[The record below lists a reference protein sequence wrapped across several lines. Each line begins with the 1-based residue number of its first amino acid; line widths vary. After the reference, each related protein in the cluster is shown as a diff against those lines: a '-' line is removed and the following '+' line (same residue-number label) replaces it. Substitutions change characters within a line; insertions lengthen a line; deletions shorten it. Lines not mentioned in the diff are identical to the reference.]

1 MSHRRISATLVTG
14 VLVASSLLIGLPVL
28 LAAPASAADIPVTSG
43 DDDGP
48 DTLRQAVAAA
58 NALSG
63 DDLIV
68 IDPSVGT
75 ISLASPL
82 TITDGVAIQGNG
94 TTVTRTDSFDMV
106 VIDLATPG
114 AVELDSLNFQPE
126 ADTIGRAVFATSA
139 TPDSLTITDSTFT
152 GFNSNGG
159 YIYYTS
165 TTEPGGAVRLEAGDL
180 HVSGSTFD
188 SNSSYAEGGA
198 ISVGTITG
206 DSSIMR
212 STFSNNFTIA
222 LNNTGGAGLAVG
234 TINPDATL
242 TVAQSYFVGNG
253 STATRRTGFRGI
265 GMHVTTVQGSLV
277 VDSSTFDH
285 QYLELPDTAPGP
297 MSGWSVGIGRVA
309 AGGSAR
315 IVNSTFDEPA
325 IGDVNLT
332 IYVVAV
338 GTVEADASLTLEH
351 STSVGDGTLSI
362 DDNRG
367 TSVVRNTI
375 ADGIDAPNA
384 IVARAGAPIPVQYS
398 LLSSPF
404 NPAYVTDVAGN
415 QFDVPDMKL
424 QPLAYNGGPTPTM
437 MIGPVGPGVGTG
449 MPVALPGEPTL
460 EQRGTGYLRR
470 SGLLDIGA
478 VELPG
483 ELPTLPF
490 DDPPTPATPALAAT
504 GSVLPAAA
512 LPLGVGV
519 LLLGGLL
526 LLGGQVRRAA
536 SSASSVTGR
545 RHTKSSQR

>member
-1 MSHRRISATLVTG
+1 M
-14 VLVASSLLIGLPVL
+14 
-28 LAAPASAADIPVTSG
+28 
-43 DDDGP
+43 
-48 DTLRQAVAAA
+48 
-58 NALSG
+58 
-63 DDLIV
+63 
-68 IDPSVGT
+68 
-75 ISLASPL
+75 
-82 TITDGVAIQGNG
+82 
-94 TTVTRTDSFDMV
+94 
-106 VIDLATPG
+106 
-114 AVELDSLNFQPE
+114 
-126 ADTIGRAVFATSA
+126 
-139 TPDSLTITDSTFT
+139 
-152 GFNSNGG
+152 
-159 YIYYTS
+159 
-165 TTEPGGAVRLEAGDL
+165 
-180 HVSGSTFD
+180 
-188 SNSSYAEGGA
+188 
-198 ISVGTITG
+198 
-206 DSSIMR
+206 
-212 STFSNNFTIA
+212 
-222 LNNTGGAGLAVG
+222 
-234 TINPDATL
+234 
-242 TVAQSYFVGNG
+242 
-253 STATRRTGFRGI
+253 
-265 GMHVTTVQGSLV
+265 
-277 VDSSTFDH
+277 
-285 QYLELPDTAPGP
+285 
-297 MSGWSVGIGRVA
+297 
-309 AGGSAR
+309 
-315 IVNSTFDEPA
+315 
-325 IGDVNLT
+325 
-332 IYVVAV
+332 VAV

-437 MIGPVGPGVGTG
+437 MIGPVGPAVGTG

-490 DDPPTPATPALAAT
+490 DEPPTPATPALAAT